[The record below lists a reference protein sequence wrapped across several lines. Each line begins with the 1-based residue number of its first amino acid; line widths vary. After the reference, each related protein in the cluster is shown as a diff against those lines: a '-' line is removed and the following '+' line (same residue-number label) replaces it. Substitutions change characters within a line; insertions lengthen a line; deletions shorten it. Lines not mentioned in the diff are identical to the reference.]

1 MRRLRAWTGTL
12 HAKFALLLTAAC
24 CTVAVV
30 IGVLVHADVGDQTVR
45 QARSAALARLDD
57 TADAYTAGD
66 PLPPC
71 GRLDPPELPR
81 PLREMAL
88 RGERGTMLGTFR
100 GRPVMWAARPAD
112 GTVLTARADYGQGA
126 ETLRGLD
133 HAMVISAGVAI
144 ACVLLAGSVAVSRVT
159 RRLRRTA
166 AVARRISTGD
176 LTAPDPGT
184 ADAAADAA
192 RGRDEVADVAAALDA
207 MASALHERLRSEQRF
222 TADVAHELRTPLAGL
237 RASAD
242 LLPPGRPTELVRD
255 RVHHLCRLTDD
266 LLEISRLDSATER
279 ADLDSHVLGPL
290 ARSAARVPGQ
300 EADVVVLRDAC
311 VDTDRRRLE
320 RVLGN
325 LLLNAHRHGRPPVT
339 LTVDGPVITVRDHG
353 PGYPAHLL
361 EHGPQRFRTEP
372 AAGHRGHG
380 LGLTIAL
387 GQARTIG
394 AHLAFSNAPDGGAVS
409 TLTLPRATGGAGEEG
424 AGEEGSPAPD

>member
-1 MRRLRAWTGTL
+1 MTGRRRLRAWTGTL

-30 IGVLVHADVGDQTVR
+30 IGVLVHADVRDQTVD
-45 QARSAALARLDD
+45 QARAAALAKLDD
-57 TADAYTAGD
+57 TTSAYTAGD
-66 PLPPC
+66 PLPPG
-71 GRLDPPELPR
+71 GRLDPPELPGA
-81 PLREMAL
+81 LRKMAL
-88 RGERGTMLGTFR
+88 RGEHGTMLGTFD

-126 ETLRGLD
+126 QTLAGLD

-144 ACVLLAGSVAVSRVT
+144 ACVLLAGSFAVSRVT

-176 LTAPDPGT
+176 LTAPAAEP
-184 ADAAADAA
+184 ADADAA
-192 RGRDEVADVAAALDA
+192 RGRDEVADVAAALDS
-207 MASALHERLRSEQRF
+207 MASALHERLRTEQRF

-300 EADVVVLRDAC
+300 EADVVVVRDAC

-353 PGYPAHLL
+353 PGYPAYLL
-361 EHGPQRFRTEP
+361 DQGPQRFRTEP
-372 AAGHRGHG
+372 AAGHQGHG
-380 LGLTIAL
+380 LGLTIAI

-394 AHLAFSNAPDGGAVS
+394 ARLTFSNAPDGGAIS
-409 TLTLPRATGGAGEEG
+409 TLTLPR
-424 AGEEGSPAPD
+424 SPAAPEAPALP